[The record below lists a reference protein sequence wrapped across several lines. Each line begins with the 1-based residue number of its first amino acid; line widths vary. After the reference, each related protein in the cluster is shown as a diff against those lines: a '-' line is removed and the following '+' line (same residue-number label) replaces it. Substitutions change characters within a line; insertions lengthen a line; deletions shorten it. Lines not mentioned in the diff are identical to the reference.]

1 MDYDPQKDNDR
12 RKKFYISRT
21 IDLGQIATIMLVF
34 LGGLTALGSVY
45 WSVSNRIDGMSVN
58 IAALETQNK
67 LLQQQLAQDEHAADA
82 AQRQM
87 QQYVADTREWEK
99 GFSTEIRSDLKE
111 ITQAVANLQTSLAR
125 DGKR

>member
-1 MDYDPQKDNDR
+1 
-12 RKKFYISRT
+12 
-21 IDLGQIATIMLVF
+21 MLVF

-45 WSVSNRIDGMSVN
+45 WSVSNRIDRMAIN
-58 IAALETQNK
+58 ISALETQNK
-67 LLQQQLAQDEHAADA
+67 LLQQQLTQDEHAADA

-99 GFSTEIRSDLKE
+99 TFSTEIRNDLKD
-111 ITQAVANLQTSLAR
+111 ITNAVVNLQTSLAR